1 MADSNDRILK
11 GPLGWEV
18 FRFGFPLALGMALQ
32 NAFNLVDAYLINQ
45 LPFAEA
51 NAAVGAIG
59 VCDQIAAIGSIVSY
73 GISTA
78 TATLISQQKGAGDE
92 EGVRRTAWQ
101 SIWLVGFLSVFF
113 AVLGLFAPVLAE
125 NVIGLKGAV
134 LDVSIRYLR
143 IILPGGFSMFFL
155 LHLASIQRAL
165 GSAKTPVALLVLGN
179 ILNVFFAVIWLFG
192 PEAPNST
199 LAWGAKI
206 AVALGIPKRGME
218 GAAWATVLARTLA
231 LAPNVLILMRR
242 FSILP
247 EKGRRGPDLAE
258 MRRIFGI
265 AWPSSAQFVLRIC
278 AVLLTSSLV
287 ARYYSTEQDQAATT
301 AMGLVFRLDT
311 IALFVAMGWGSAAQT
326 FVGQNLGAKADKRA
340 TQSGWVTTW
349 YDGISNV
356 GIYFAVITYGEKFL
370 RYFGKDDHAIQIA
383 LQYVAIVAPSYFLL
397 GPAIVLGNAM
407 AGAGATKTTLKLD
420 AGVLLGFQLP
430 LSLICVLAVRVPL
443 RGVFACVSA
452 SALCGA
458 VVYAIAYA
466 RGRWKEH
473 ATKTLPPPPPPAVPT
488 AEPT

>member
-11 GPLGWEV
+11 GPLPWEV
-18 FRFGFPLALGMALQ
+18 LRFGFPLALGMALQ

-59 VCDQIAAIGSIVSY
+59 VCDQLAAIGSIVSY

-101 SIWLVGFLSVFF
+101 SIWLVGFLSLFF
-113 AVLGLFAPVLAE
+113 AILGVFAPVLAE

-134 LDVSIRYLR
+134 LDVAIRYLR

-155 LHLASIQRAL
+155 LHLGSIQRAL

-179 ILNVFFAVIWLFG
+179 VLNVFFAVIWLYG
-192 PEAPNST
+192 PEAPNAT

-206 AVALGIPKRGME
+206 AAAIGVPKKGME

-231 LAPNVLILMRR
+231 LLPNIVILVKR

-247 EKGRRGPDLAE
+247 KDHRGPDFGE
-258 MRRIFGI
+258 MKRILHI

-287 ARYYSTEQDQAATT
+287 ARYYSTDQDQAATT

-311 IALFVAMGWGSAAQT
+311 IAMFVAMGWGSAAQT
-326 FVGQNLGAKADKRA
+326 FVGQNLGAKAEKRA
-340 TQSGWVTTW
+340 TSSGWITVL
-349 YDGISNV
+349 YDGITNV
-356 GIYFAVITYGEKFL
+356 GIYAGVLSFGERFL
-370 RYFGKDDHAIQIA
+370 RYFGKDDHAIRIA
-383 LQYVAIVAPSYFLL
+383 LEYVAIVAPSYFLI

-430 LSLICVLAVRVPL
+430 VSLICVLAVHVPL
-443 RGVFACVSA
+443 RGLFACVSA
-452 SALCGA
+452 TALCGA
-458 VVYAIAYA
+458 IVYVIAYA
-466 RGRWKEH
+466 RGRWKDH
-473 ATKTLPPPPPPAVPT
+473 AHKTLPPVAPPAEAV
-488 AEPT
+488 

>member
-1 MADSNDRILK
+1 MTVSNDRILK

-18 FRFGFPLALGMALQ
+18 LRFGFPLALGMALQ
-32 NAFNLVDAYLINQ
+32 NAFNLIDAYLINQ

-59 VCDQIAAIGSIVSY
+59 VCDQLAAIGSIVSY

-78 TATLISQQKGAGDE
+78 TGTLIAQQKGAGDE

-113 AVLGLFAPVLAE
+113 AVLGLFAPVIAE

-134 LDVSIRYLR
+134 LEVAVRYLR

-179 ILNVFFAVIWLFG
+179 ALNVFFAVIWLYG
-192 PEAPNST
+192 PEAPNTT

-218 GAAWATVLARTLA
+218 GAAWATVLARTLV
-231 LAPNVLILMRR
+231 LAPNVAILMKR
-242 FSILP
+242 FSIMP
-247 EKGRRGPDLAE
+247 KKGSRGPDLGE
-258 MRRIFGI
+258 MKRIFHI
-265 AWPSSAQFVLRIC
+265 AWPTSAQFVLRIC

-287 ARYYSTEQDQAATT
+287 ARFYSTEQDQAATT
-301 AMGLVFRLDT
+301 AMGLVFRIDT
-311 IALFVAMGWGSAAQT
+311 IALFIAMGWGSAAQT
-326 FVGQNLGAKADKRA
+326 FVAQNLGAKFEKRA
-340 TQSGWVTTW
+340 VHSGWLTVL
-349 YDGISNV
+349 YDAITNI
-356 GIYFAVITYGEKFL
+356 GIYAAVLTFGERFL

-383 LQYVAIVAPSYFLL
+383 LQYVGIVAPSYFLL
-397 GPAIVLGNAM
+397 GPAIVLGSAM
-407 AGAGATKTTLKLD
+407 GGAGATKTTLKLD
-420 AGVLLGFQLP
+420 AGVLIGFQLP
-430 LSLICVLAVRVPL
+430 ISLIAVMALRLPL
-443 RGVFACVSA
+443 SGLFACVSL
-452 SALCGA
+452 SAACGT
-458 VVYAIAYA
+458 VVYTIAYA

-473 ATKTLPPPPPPAVPT
+473 ATKTLPPTAPPAVEAT
-488 AEPT
+488 